1 MCFGCVN
8 IDYLP
13 KVHSAVRL
21 PVSFI
26 LVLSCLEMRQE
37 GNKMSKNGIYALVT
51 WPPRLHVHF
60 NDKFV
65 SIKITAMQA

>member
-1 MCFGCVN
+1 MIN
-8 IDYLP
+8 ELTTQ
-13 KVHSAVRL
+13 
-21 PVSFI
+21 
-26 LVLSCLEMRQE
+26 EMRQK

-51 WPPRLHVHF
+51 WSPRLHVHF